1 MSRRSGPLTL
11 PRSVA
16 PEQHGFMEPT
26 ATHSSPASPTQEGT
40 RECSR
45 QEAWDLL
52 REGIVGRLAVI
63 RDGVP
68 DIFPV
73 NYVVD
78 HGTVVIRTNGGT
90 KHQAARNQV
99 VAFEV
104 DGYDLDTGEA
114 WSAVLKGLVTEVWAV
129 DEVIEVM
136 ALPLDPWESGAKPH
150 FLRITPG
157 TLTGR
162 RFQVHG
168 GARRR

>member
-1 MSRRSGPLTL
+1 MTTADDLTQAL
-11 PRSVA
+11 D
-16 PEQHGFMEPT
+16 
-26 ATHSSPASPTQEGT
+26 
-40 RECSR
+40 
-45 QEAWDLL
+45 EAQSWQVLTEH
-52 REGIVGRLAVI
+52 RIGRLAIVI
-63 RDGVP
+63 GGEP

-104 DGYDLDTGEA
+104 DGYDIDTGEA
-114 WSAVLKGLVTEVWAV
+114 WSAVLKGRVTEVRAV

-136 ALPLDPWESGAKPH
+136 ALPLDPWQSGAKPH

-157 TLTGR
+157 TISAR
-162 RFQVHG
+162 RFHVRG
-168 GARRR
+168 GAQRP

>member
-1 MSRRSGPLTL
+1 M
-11 PRSVA
+11 
-16 PEQHGFMEPT
+16 
-26 ATHSSPASPTQEGT
+26 
-40 RECSR
+40 
-45 QEAWDLL
+45 L
-52 REGIVGRLAVI
+52 RGGIIGRLAVI
-63 RDGVP
+63 LEGAP

-104 DGYDLDTGEA
+104 DGYDVDAGEA
-114 WSAVLKGLVTEVWAV
+114 WSAVLKGRVTEIRGV

-136 ALPLDPWESGAKPH
+136 ALPLDPWQGGAKPH

-157 TLTGR
+157 TLTAR
-162 RFQVHG
+162 RFRVRG
-168 GARRR
+168 GARRP